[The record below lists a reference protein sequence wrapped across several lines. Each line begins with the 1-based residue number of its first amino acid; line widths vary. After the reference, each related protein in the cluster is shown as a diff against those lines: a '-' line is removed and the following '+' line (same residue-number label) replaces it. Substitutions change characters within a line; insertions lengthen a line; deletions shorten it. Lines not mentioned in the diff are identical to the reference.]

1 MEFRGD
7 LQIAYDENIAVVDSG
22 CDQCIINKKPFIIKV
37 YSGEYFSITGG
48 LACMTTGTTLELVSE
63 AYTVLICQNGD
74 NVLVQL
80 NQVLLNRDP
89 DQTES
94 LLQPHQLCA
103 SGVLV
108 DDVPTCHTAS
118 TGKPGTQCVQ
128 VGDRKIPLYFDGYK
142 TYFRLARPSEE
153 DMQRLPVYRLTSEL
167 PYEPQCRKNTR

>member
-7 LQIAYDENIAVVDSG
+7 LQIAYDESIAVVDSS
-22 CDQCIINKKPFIIKV
+22 CDQCIINKSPFIIKV
-37 YSGEYFSITGG
+37 YSGEYFNITGA
-48 LACMTTGTTLELVSE
+48 LPYMTTGTTLELVSE
-63 AYTVLICQNGD
+63 AYTVLVRHDSD

-94 LLQPHQLCA
+94 LLQPHQLRA

-118 TGKPGTQCVQ
+118 DGKP
-128 VGDRKIPLYFDGYK
+128 
-142 TYFRLARPSEE
+142 
-153 DMQRLPVYRLTSEL
+153 
-167 PYEPQCRKNTR
+167 